1 MMLSEEVNL
10 KFKAEFRMPEI
21 SLTENRPK
29 EHKLKE
35 HKQLKC
41 NRMFKEQVKSVLLTN
56 PRARIDKALH
66 LEHLTISK
74 TEKLSDQKIMI
85 CKTAEVE
92 ATTTMAVKDKK

>member
-10 KFKAEFRMPEI
+10 KFKVEFRMPEI

-56 PRARIDKALH
+56 PRARIDKALR